1 MIRWLILQLGNVYS
15 LIIVAYCILSWIPEP
30 RNAVFGD
37 IKRFVAMVTEPY
49 LGLFRK
55 LIPPIGGAIDITPI
69 IALFV
74 LQLVV
79 SLVARLF

>member
-1 MIRWLILQLGNVYS
+1 MISRIILELGNAYS
-15 LIIVAYCILSWIPEP
+15 IIIVIYCVLTWFPIPDKGIM
-30 RNAVFGD
+30 ADVKSFFSK
-37 IKRFVAMVTEPY
+37 ITEPY

-55 LIPPIGGAIDITPI
+55 LIPPIGGAVDITPI

-79 SLVARLF
+79 SLLARLF